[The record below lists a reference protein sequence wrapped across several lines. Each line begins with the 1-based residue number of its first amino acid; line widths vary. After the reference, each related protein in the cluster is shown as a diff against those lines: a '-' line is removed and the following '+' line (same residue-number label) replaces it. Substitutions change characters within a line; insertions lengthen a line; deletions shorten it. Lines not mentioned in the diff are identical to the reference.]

1 MGEAE
6 GVEEGE
12 REEGDAKA
20 LESWREPWVG
30 NDPESSRSTAAGA
43 PIWKQNAERVRIWN
57 TDGGGGGGDL
67 HVQQLSIDQR
77 LKNCTLK
84 SLLTS
89 KS

>member
-1 MGEAE
+1 M
-6 GVEEGE
+6 EEGE
-12 REEGDAKA
+12 RESGGGTTKA

-30 NDPESSRSTAAGA
+30 NDPESSRSTAAGTL
-43 PIWKQNAERVRIWN
+43 IQKQNAERVRIWN
-57 TDGGGGGGDL
+57 TDGGGGGRDL
-67 HVQQLSIDQR
+67 RVQQLSIDQR